1 MPEHSRQAIRWEKA
15 CAKEVVAPI
24 HELPS
29 GCLPGKL
36 GLRRHKR
43 GTGALSWSP
52 STCLYSAG
60 VDSPNRSLGPVLL
73 LEYLELM
80 VFFAFLFPFLL
91 VRRLVL
97 MLFPA
102 TRDGSEH

>member
-15 CAKEVVAPI
+15 CAKEVVVPI

-43 GTGALSWSP
+43 GTGTLSRAP
-52 STCLYSAG
+52 FPCLYRAG

-73 LEYLELM
+73 LAYLELI
-80 VFFAFLFPFLL
+80 VFFFPSCSPSCS
-91 VRRLVL
+91 
-97 MLFPA
+97 PA
-102 TRDGSEH
+102 G